1 MQNVSSTDYKI
12 NLNNG
17 HIDIEEVK
25 ETKSNV
31 KGLPIFKE
39 SIEIIDKIDRARNFL
54 IEKVFDDLDKM
65 RKHDILI
72 NGDILRIITYTK
84 GRLLTVEAFIIL
96 NNTINIF
103 NDEKEVINQLN
114 EKKSYFK
121 GNDNFKKSI
130 SIGNDFLSKLF
141 DDNVYLVCKKPYGD
155 DSPFRDNL
163 ILIVQDGKTKFFTKI
178 VLKENTGYNPTLFLG
193 DFTSNK
199 VKDILIS
206 IDSGG
211 SGGYAFYYIYS
222 FLRNV
227 PKVVFDFEKFNEK
240 YTYTVNFKDNYEVQ
254 VTDKNN
260 NKYIINIRYK
270 GEEYLSEIYDEN
282 GNLKEPIEGWVNPLG
297 GLYPVDF
304 RRDGTYELYA
314 TRSIAGRYNADVLGY
329 VQTSLEWNGKDF
341 KPFFQ
346 TLGILGSNY

>member
-141 DDNVYLVCKKPYGD
+141 DDNISKK
-155 DSPFRDNL
+155 
-163 ILIVQDGKTKFFTKI
+163 KTFDFKI
-178 VLKENTGYNPTLFLG
+178 EIKGYEVEFKIIDVLKESKKTLLFK
-193 DFTSNK
+193 TSMPVFYINDK
-199 VKDILIS
+199 TKTSLLEKATLSLLKCYKNGLI
-206 IDSGG
+206 
-211 SGGYAFYYIYS
+211 
-222 FLRNV
+222 
-227 PKVVFDFEKFNEK
+227 E
-240 YTYTVNFKDNYEVQ
+240 
-254 VTDKNN
+254 NN
-260 NKYIINIRYK
+260 NKIRFTINIVDGLFNLELFVLDKELQGIEYTKKSGILDETNNSLTELYK
-270 GEEYLSEIYDEN
+270 EYKKKEYNKYSNNNIYSNYDKDEYDMREEKISKLYNTEYNLINYAKGKIKSLHEELDVLLDNNMYDEASF
-282 GNLKEPIEGWVNPLG
+282 LVEYI
-297 GLYPVDF
+297 DSI
-304 RRDGTYELYA
+304 RRE
-314 TRSIAGRYNADVLGY
+314 
-329 VQTSLEWNGKDF
+329 
-341 KPFFQ
+341 FF
-346 TLGILGSNY
+346 TN